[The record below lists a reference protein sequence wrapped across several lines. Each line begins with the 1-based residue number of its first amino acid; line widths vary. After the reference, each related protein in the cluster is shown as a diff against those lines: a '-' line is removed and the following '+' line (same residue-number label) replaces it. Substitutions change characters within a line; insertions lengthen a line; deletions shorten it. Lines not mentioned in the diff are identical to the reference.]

1 MALAAAHSLLHQNVY
16 DSVRDEYVETGSD
29 TIPVDLYFDE
39 SIAGADNEDAEG
51 ALSNAVGFVSTLSK
65 LDGLVLMD
73 LDLRVRGFGVE
84 ITAPEIEIDV
94 VTVRAGNS
102 TVGRK
107 VALERFGTRHRSMF
121 RYCAANPGSVGFVL
135 SEDGPVRAVL
145 RHSNKV
151 LVWDNIRLRPSGI
164 EEVA

>member
-1 MALAAAHSLLHQNVY
+1 MLVGLGH
-16 DSVRDEYVETGSD
+16 E
-29 TIPVDLYFDE
+29 DL
-39 SIAGADNEDAEG
+39 
-51 ALSNAVGFVSTLSK
+51 
-65 LDGLVLMD
+65 
-73 LDLRVRGFGVE
+73 GFGVE